1 MASLVECGS
10 YLFFSEHAADKERVL
25 GAQFGAPPE
34 YADAMLT
41 PSEVLTWF
49 FEDCQGM
56 TVPMDLEGYAHELG
70 LKDAG
75 ALCRLLLH
83 ELLYEMSRETDDAMN
98 PVEGVPT

>member
-1 MASLVECGS
+1 
-10 YLFFSEHAADKERVL
+10 
-25 GAQFGAPPE
+25 
-34 YADAMLT
+34 
-41 PSEVLTWF
+41 
-49 FEDCQGM
+49 
-56 TVPMDLEGYAHELG
+56 